1 MLTLAM
7 IGLALAGDGWMNED
21 AELIRWP
28 EADVEKQVL
37 VAEVKSGAKIEVLVV
52 DEDAGMTRVRN
63 GDDFGWVV
71 SDKVSDEDPAKK
83 DGAGAKDEGAPP
95 ADP

>member
-1 MLTLAM
+1 MTSERERVEVSVIIPAYNEAERLPATLRRV
-7 IGLALAGDGWMNED
+7 AGFLSQRYLS
-21 AELIRWP
+21 A
-28 EADVEKQVL
+28 
-37 VAEVKSGAKIEVLVV
+37 EVLVV

>member
-28 EADVEKQVL
+28 EADVEKQVS
-37 VAEVKSGAKIEVLVV
+37 VASVKVGEKVEVLVV
-52 DEDAGMTRVRN
+52 DEEAKLTRVRS
-63 GDDFGWVV
+63 GDDFGWVA
-71 SDKVSDEDPAKK
+71 SDKVSDEDPAESGGEKSE
-83 DGAGAKDEGAPP
+83 DGAPAAP
-95 ADP
+95 